1 VIEAASGM
9 EPAQK
14 CGDLRYGDRSMR
26 RTYFAALTSFV
37 LLTLGGVSLAGDF
50 WERSKL
56 DWHRNNMWPQPFIV
70 ADRISVCEPFAIQ
83 TNNGWRLQNTIGDAY
98 FDPNNQELTVAG
110 QTKVKWIVQQA
121 PVSRRTVFVL
131 VSEDQQA
138 TNARVS
144 SVQQAVGR
152 FTIKGPPAEVML
164 TDRDVTG
171 GSGEYYDSVDR
182 ALKGSVPPPRLPA
195 RGGSGGGAA
204 GGGSGSGGSAG
215 AGS

>member
-1 VIEAASGM
+1 
-9 EPAQK
+9 
-14 CGDLRYGDRSMR
+14 MR
-26 RTYFAALTSFV
+26 RTYLMAWASFTVLALGS
-37 LLTLGGVSLAGDF
+37 VSLAGDF
-50 WERSKL
+50 WARSKL
-56 DWHRNNMWPQPFIV
+56 DWHRNNMWPQPFIF

-121 PVSRRTVFVL
+121 PISRRTVFVL
-131 VSEDQQA
+131 VNEDQEA
-138 TNARVS
+138 TKTRVS

-152 FTIKGPPAEVML
+152 FTIKGPPAEVQL
-164 TDRDVTG
+164 TDRDITG

-182 ALKGSVPPPRLPA
+182 ALKSSVPVPRLPA
-195 RGGSGGGAA
+195 RASGGSGGSGSN
-204 GGGSGSGGSAG
+204 GGGSGGSAG